1 MSAPTFFQADP
12 VQQGTLEKR
21 YLIDPSAKGLSLF
34 RGMYQRI
41 MPFGMESIQQEI
53 PDADFGKK
61 VTVKTNRAGD
71 HLFWTTIQNL
81 VPALKVGAGSNSYVV
96 AKTLGD
102 SAGDCDGT
110 TAVDAYL
117 SAVKSTFARGT
128 DEYEHTPADS
138 AGNVFGAGTQT
149 TGGDGVVG
157 IASGASAGD
166 EHWAVWVDELANV
179 LMEEIVIKCNNN
191 QVDRFTRE
199 YDHCHNELFNRK
211 DATQILGIHASQED
225 AVRSALVDQYVY
237 TPVPA
242 YFCRAMG
249 NLFDLASALFT
260 VPTFVLKY
268 AALTDCIVVSDQA
281 CGVTAEDGSAIK
293 LKQSILDTTQIV
305 VPESERLRLHQ
316 HKHKQLISQ
325 VQTRTFSKKNQ
336 NKVELDVKF
345 PNPALE
351 LIFHVRRDCA
361 TKANMW
367 FHFWGI
373 GGYDPIAKVELKV
386 NSVSKESERQGE
398 YFRKMKPFRQHTMV
412 PVSCI
417 YTNPFAI
424 DPEAAEF
431 PTGYF
436 TLGRMDS
443 AVLVLTLQS
452 GLADEDVEFFVH
464 ARTLN
469 IMEYSNSSARPE
481 FVSS

>member
-81 VPALKVGAGSNSYVV
+81 VPALKVDTSGSSSSYVTAQNLKEAGCDSD
-96 AKTLGD
+96 AKITE
-102 SAGDCDGT
+102 
-110 TAVDAYL
+110 YL
-117 SAVKSTFARGT
+117 SNVKSTFVLGT
-128 DEYEHTPADS
+128 SADEHAAHADT
-138 AGNVFGAGTQT
+138 AGNVFGAGAQT
-149 TGGDGVVG
+149 AAGDDLV
-157 IASGASAGD
+157 IHTTTAGD

-268 AALTDCIVVSDQA
+268 AALTDCIVVSDQSFA
-281 CGVTAEDGSAIK
+281 VTAEDGSAIK
-293 LKQSILDTTQIV
+293 IKQSILDTTQIV

-373 GGYDPIAKVELKV
+373 GGFDPIAKVELKV